1 MTVTPSFLTAA
12 EPVTLGLEFDNY
24 TVNEGDS
31 VRVCV
36 HVLNGPLD
44 TVTVLQLKT
53 AALNSGNPGIH
64 DVFILQG
71 INSLEWT
78 STLQFWFLELGCQ

>member
-1 MTVTPSFLTAA
+1 MTVTPSFFTAA

-44 TVTVLQLKT
+44 TVTVLQLRT
-53 AALNSGNPGIH
+53 AALTSGNPGIH
-64 DVFILQG
+64 GVFILQE
-71 INSLEWT
+71 IHSLEWT
-78 STLQFWFLELGCQ
+78 STVRLQF